1 MFRPAVSLSQR
12 EVAHDWN
19 LDSSLC
25 STSSRRADR
34 PGRAG
39 WRLPAIWATSGGI
52 EFDLLERTWI
62 NKAIAPQ

>member
-25 STSSRRADR
+25 STSSRRADH
-34 PGRAG
+34 PGQQAG
-39 WRLPAIWATSGGI
+39 VPAIWATSGGI
-52 EFDLLERTWI
+52 EFGLLERTWI
-62 NKAIAPQ
+62 NEAIAPQ